1 MDSRRSIRR
10 RKVTGVTANKSPQE
24 VVLFAPGQTP
34 QRLQRARP
42 GRLSD
47 RISAPSNQFRLLIMC
62 IELHIV
68 RDGPVVRRQI
78 NTLISSAYRV
88 PLCWLLRCTSRR
100 VPANSGQ
107 GPGCHLTNL
116 NHSASIASAN
126 LTDTPATPKKHGWL
140 PLLTVLFLIS
150 YGLMTMLIVEQG
162 QTIES
167 QRALIREL
175 FRDSRELSAV
185 KKAQQE
191 SIQSPSAKTQA
202 PLTRN
207 RSSQNPSTQNSLT
220 QNPST
225 QAPVNQ
231 APSSQAGPQ
240 HGAQNRAAKQK
251 PQVRMPSKPA
261 SDLVDDVRTLVTI

>member
-1 MDSRRSIRR
+1 M
-10 RKVTGVTANKSPQE
+10 
-24 VVLFAPGQTP
+24 
-34 QRLQRARP
+34 
-42 GRLSD
+42 
-47 RISAPSNQFRLLIMC
+47 
-62 IELHIV
+62 
-68 RDGPVVRRQI
+68 
-78 NTLISSAYRV
+78 ISSAYITFA
-88 PLCWLLRCTSRR
+88 CWLLGCNSPS

-107 GPGCHLTNL
+107 GPRCHLTNSFG
-116 NHSASIASAN
+116 NQAASIASATV
-126 LTDTPATPKKHGWL
+126 TDTPTVARKHGWL

-191 SIQSPSAKTQA
+191 RIQPPSARTQLPVAQA
-202 PLTRN
+202 PVTRN
-207 RSSQNPSTQNSLT
+207 GSSQNPSTQAPAT
-220 QNPST
+220 QT
-225 QAPVNQ
+225 
-231 APSSQAGPQ
+231 PSSQARSQ

-251 PQVRMPSKPA
+251 PHVQIPSKPA